1 MYYVLYADS
10 DERSRQMA
18 CGYRFWQESG
28 FCLKAETGS
37 GEEALNLLKK
47 DYFDLVITDLRMMAG
62 EGILLAEA
70 MKRQGCTA
78 SLVLSGSLCSFES
91 AREGMRLGALDFIP
105 KPVTER
111 KLSEALEGIEPE
123 LRKRKI
129 RAGSFRKETVEQAE
143 IEALYREILS
153 GQMENEVLEGWIK
166 RLLETLGK
174 ESGQEEAGRRGAA
187 LLCELWIRVCRDFPW
202 IELLDAGEWLKWRSW
217 FLPGRKGME
226 EAAVCLRRMIGMVRA
241 FRLNQADE
249 TVNRILE
256 DMARNLGRGDCLDM
270 TADELELSRD
280 YVRVLFKKRMGM
292 GQNEY
297 LTMMRMEYAK
307 HLLKTTNL
315 KVYQVAKRVGYS
327 TIDYFSRLF
336 KAYSGMTPARYR
348 KDG

>member
-153 GQMENEVLEGWIK
+153 GQMEN
-166 RLLETLGK
+166 
-174 ESGQEEAGRRGAA
+174 
-187 LLCELWIRVCRDFPW
+187 
-202 IELLDAGEWLKWRSW
+202 
-217 FLPGRKGME
+217 
-226 EAAVCLRRMIGMVRA
+226 
-241 FRLNQADE
+241 
-249 TVNRILE
+249 
-256 DMARNLGRGDCLDM
+256 
-270 TADELELSRD
+270 
-280 YVRVLFKKRMGM
+280 
-292 GQNEY
+292 
-297 LTMMRMEYAK
+297 
-307 HLLKTTNL
+307 
-315 KVYQVAKRVGYS
+315 
-327 TIDYFSRLF
+327 
-336 KAYSGMTPARYR
+336 
-348 KDG
+348 

>member
-18 CGYRFWQESG
+18 CGYRVWQESG

-37 GEEALNLLKK
+37 GEEALSLLKK
-47 DYFDLVITDLRMMAG
+47 DYFDLVITDLRMPAG
-62 EGILLAEA
+62 DGVLLAEA

-78 SLVLSGSLCSFES
+78 ALVLSGSLCSFES

-129 RAGSFRKETVEQAE
+129 RAGTFRKEAVDQTE
-143 IEALYREILS
+143 IEALYGEILS
-153 GQMENEVLEGWIK
+153 GKMENEALESWI
-166 RLLETLGK
+166 RRILEALGK
-174 ESGQEEAGRRGAA
+174 ESGPEEKGRRGAA
-187 LLCELWIRVCRDFPW
+187 LLCELWIRLCRDYPW
-202 IELLDAGEWLKWRSW
+202 IELLDAGEWLEWRSW

-226 EAAVCLRRMIGMVRA
+226 EAVICLQRMKKLVRT

-249 TVNRILE
+249 TVNRILG
-256 DMARNLGRGDCLDM
+256 DMARNLGRGDCLDL

-280 YVRVLFKKRMGM
+280 YVRVLFKNRMGT

-307 HLLKTTNL
+307 HLLKNTNL

-336 KAYSGMTPARYR
+336 KSYSGMTPARYR

>member
-1 MYYVLYADS
+1 
-10 DERSRQMA
+10 
-18 CGYRFWQESG
+18 
-28 FCLKAETGS
+28 
-37 GEEALNLLKK
+37 
-47 DYFDLVITDLRMMAG
+47 
-62 EGILLAEA
+62 
-70 MKRQGCTA
+70 
-78 SLVLSGSLCSFES
+78 
-91 AREGMRLGALDFIP
+91 
-105 KPVTER
+105 
-111 KLSEALEGIEPE
+111 
-123 LRKRKI
+123 
-129 RAGSFRKETVEQAE
+129 
-143 IEALYREILS
+143 
-153 GQMENEVLEGWIK
+153 
-166 RLLETLGK
+166 
-174 ESGQEEAGRRGAA
+174 
-187 LLCELWIRVCRDFPW
+187 
-202 IELLDAGEWLKWRSW
+202 
-217 FLPGRKGME
+217 ME

>member
-18 CGYRFWQESG
+18 CGYRLWQESG

-174 ESGQEEAGRRGAA
+174 ESGQVHYCIADNNAVSRCHA
-187 LLCELWIRVCRDFPW
+187 
-202 IELLDAGEWLKWRSW
+202 ELLLQDGSWWVRDLNSTNKTYLNGCALTPGELTQLSDGAVLR
-217 FLPGRKGME
+217 LANE
-226 EAAVCLRRMIGMVRA
+226 EFTVRI
-241 FRLNQADE
+241 E
-249 TVNRILE
+249 E
-256 DMARNLGRGDCLDM
+256 
-270 TADELELSRD
+270 
-280 YVRVLFKKRMGM
+280 
-292 GQNEY
+292 
-297 LTMMRMEYAK
+297 
-307 HLLKTTNL
+307 
-315 KVYQVAKRVGYS
+315 
-327 TIDYFSRLF
+327 
-336 KAYSGMTPARYR
+336 
-348 KDG
+348 